1 MGSPVSVVVAN
12 LVMEDVEERAL
23 ATFLSSPR
31 FWKRYVDDKCSA
43 LPRSL
48 VDQFHKHLNSLEPC
62 IQFSVESESEDRRL
76 PFLDVQLCRDT
87 DGTISTSVYRK
98 STHTNQY
105 LSFVLHHPTA
115 HNVALVRTL
124 MSRASALSSS
134 GVERVEE
141 EVKIVEALKEN
152 GYPSSFILK
161 HSGPSGT
168 RQETSV
174 PRPPRSIVTLPY
186 IKGLSETVRR
196 ILAPLDIKVVFHPL
210 NTLCSLLVHP
220 KDPVSMDQHKGVVY
234 QIPCGGCPKVYVGQ
248 TGRTLKHRLT
258 EHCRA
263 LYIGDVASSAV
274 AEHALSTGYPVDL
287 SQSEVIDSQP
297 FSPHAACWRAGTSSA
312 TQRPS
317 TEGKGPFLRCTQLF
331 WITSEL
337 GCMYCNPLLPLS
349 YWC

>member
-1 MGSPVSVVVAN
+1 M
-12 LVMEDVEERAL
+12 
-23 ATFLSSPR
+23 
-31 FWKRYVDDKCSA
+31 
-43 LPRSL
+43 
-48 VDQFHKHLNSLEPC
+48 
-62 IQFSVESESEDRRL
+62 

-87 DGTISTSVYRK
+87 DGTIGTSVYRK

-105 LSFVLHHPTA
+105 LSFASHHPTA
-115 HNVALVRTL
+115 HKVAVVRTL

-152 GYPSSFILK
+152 GYPSSFIHRL
-161 HSGPSGT
+161 SGPSGT
-168 RQETSV
+168 RQKTSV
-174 PRPPRSIVTLPY
+174 QRPPRSIVTLPY
-186 IKGLSETVRR
+186 IKGLSKTVRR
-196 ILAPLDIKVVFHPL
+196 ILVPLDIKVVFHPL

-263 LYIGDVASSAV
+263 SASVMLPHQLLQSMLCLLAILWTCHSQRLLTANLFHHMLLV
-274 AEHALSTGYPVDL
+274 GELAHPVPPRDP
-287 SQSEVIDSQP
+287 QQ
-297 FSPHAACWRAGTSSA
+297 
-312 TQRPS
+312 
-317 TEGKGPFLRCTQLF
+317 GKGPFLRCTQLF

-337 GCMYCNPLLPLS
+337 ACMYCNPLLPLS